1 MIILKIIAF
10 VVLVWWLTLIV
21 FKHKNCYYGHFVE
34 KRSADEVKLI
44 EFCLVENEIWV
55 TYRYVDK
62 KDDATHTCSLS
73 RFNNDFIPVD
83 AYKLINKH
91 YDEIKLRK
99 QQDLIDE

>member
-1 MIILKIIAF
+1 MIIIAF
-10 VVLVWWLTLIV
+10 VVLAWCFSLIM

-34 KRSADEVKLI
+34 KRSVNEI
-44 EFCLVENEIWV
+44 ELTGFCLVENEIWV
-55 TYRYVDK
+55 TYRYVIK
-62 KDDATHTCSLS
+62 KDNVTHTRSLS

-99 QQDLIDE
+99 QQDLIDG